1 MHLSIHTDQYIET
14 FNEGNQ
20 INAFSVC
27 KCTETPTDL
36 FFCAI
41 LAYNS
46 AKE

>member
-1 MHLSIHTDQYIET
+1 MHLSIHTYQYIET
-14 FNEGNQ
+14 FNEGKQ
-20 INAFSVC
+20 INAFSIC